1 MKIQGMQK
9 ILENRKNKKT
19 TKIQAILEFRKKE
32 NKQIERKKTGNP
44 RTEGDPRNP
53 EIPEFPK

>member
-1 MKIQGMQK
+1 M
-9 ILENRKNKKT
+9 
-19 TKIQAILEFRKKE
+19 KIQAILEFRKKE